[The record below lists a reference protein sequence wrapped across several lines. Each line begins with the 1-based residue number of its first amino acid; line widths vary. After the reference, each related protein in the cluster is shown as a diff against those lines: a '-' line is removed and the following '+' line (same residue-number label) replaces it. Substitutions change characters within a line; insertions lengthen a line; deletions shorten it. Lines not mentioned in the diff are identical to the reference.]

1 MYQYIVLSHK
11 MDIYSK
17 IIYSQTPFYHM
28 NQNLKVAE
36 LLVSYSPNI
45 ISEQKISNSRETYS
59 LITNHWNLDT
69 MEMYEEVK
77 IILFNRANKALGVY
91 DLSKGGMSSSII
103 DVKIILSIV
112 LKTLASGIILVHNHP
127 SGNLVPSKF
136 DIDVTQKLKSACD
149 LMDVAFLDHLIISK
163 ENYFSFADDGLL

>member
-1 MYQYIVLSHK
+1 
-11 MDIYSK
+11 
-17 IIYSQTPFYHM
+17 M

>member
-1 MYQYIVLSHK
+1 
-11 MDIYSK
+11 
-17 IIYSQTPFYHM
+17 M

-91 DLSKGGMSSSII
+91 DLSKGGISSSII

-112 LKTLASGIILVHNHP
+112 LKTLASGIIIVHNHP
-127 SGNLVPSKF
+127 SGNLTP
-136 DIDVTQKLKSACD
+136 QKLKSACD
-149 LMDVAFLDHLIISK
+149 LMDVALLDHLIISK

>member
-1 MYQYIVLSHK
+1 M
-11 MDIYSK
+11 
-17 IIYSQTPFYHM
+17 
-28 NQNLKVAE
+28 AE

>member
-1 MYQYIVLSHK
+1 

-17 IIYSQTPFYHM
+17 FIHSQTPFYHM

-91 DLSKGGMSSSII
+91 DLSKGGISSSII

-112 LKTLASGIILVHNHP
+112 LKTLASGIIIVHNHP
-127 SGNLVPSKF
+127 SGNLTPSKF
-136 DIDVTQKLKSACD
+136 DLDVTQKLKSACD
-149 LMDVAFLDHLIISK
+149 LMDVALLDHLIISK

>member
-1 MYQYIVLSHK
+1 

-17 IIYSQTPFYHM
+17 ISYSQTPFYHM

-45 ISEQKISNSRETYS
+45 ISEQKISNSKETYS

-91 DLSKGGMSSSII
+91 DLSKGGMFSSII